1 MSTPRTHTVRRALA
15 PLALAGALALTGC
28 GSSSTSPSSSGAG
41 ASAASPRAAAVKV
54 GDTVSLATLGAQSN
68 AAVKAAKT
76 GHATADMGDQ
86 GSMEMDI
93 DYSTNNFS
101 MSMKTPDGVV
111 QMLKV
116 GQTIYMGGIPDLPA
130 GIKYVKLTSDGDDPM
145 SAMLKPLMGS
155 MGQLSDPAVMLSAFE
170 GVEAKVV
177 AVDAGST
184 TYEVSL
190 NAAQVAEMAK
200 KALEKVTPSGS
211 PLPTPTSATGTMTLT
226 QTMDAKGLPLK
237 VVMVTDEGGKTQ
249 TMTMV
254 YSKWG
259 EPVTIAEPPAAEVT
273 TFAELQKG

>member
-28 GSSSTSPSSSGAG
+28 GSSSTSPSSSGGGASSSSPSAAG
-41 ASAASPRAAAVKV
+41 AKV
-54 GDTVSLATLGAQSN
+54 GDKVSLATLGAQSN
-68 AAVKAAKT
+68 AAMKAAKT
-76 GHATADMGDQ
+76 GHAAADMGDQ
-86 GSMEMDI
+86 GSMEMDV

-211 PLPTPTSATGTMTLT
+211 PLPTPTSATAAWSSTSGW
-226 QTMDAKGLPLK
+226 P
-237 VVMVTDEGGKTQ
+237 TDRSLRCRGRRPGC
-249 TMTMV
+249 
-254 YSKWG
+254 G
-259 EPVTIAEPPAAEVT
+259 FRPAT
-273 TFAELQKG
+273 R

>member
-1 MSTPRTHTVRRALA
+1 MPKPRTHTVRRALA

-28 GSSSTSPSSSGAG
+28 GSSTSPSSSGGGASSSSPSAAG
-41 ASAASPRAAAVKV
+41 AKV
-54 GDTVSLATLGAQSN
+54 GDKVSLATLGAQSN
-68 AAVKAAKT
+68 AAMKAAKT
-76 GHATADMGDQ
+76 GHAAADMGAQ

-93 DYSTNNFS
+93 DYSTNNLS
-101 MSMKTPDGVV
+101 MSIKTADGVI
-111 QMLKV
+111 QMMKI

-130 GIKYVKLTSDGDDPM
+130 GIKYVKLTGDGNDPM
-145 SAMLKPLMGS
+145 SGMLKPLMES
-155 MGQLSDPAVMLSAFE
+155 MGQLSDPAAMLSAVE

-177 AVDAGST
+177 AVEAGST

-237 VVMVTDEGGKTQ
+237 VVMVTEEGGKTQ
-249 TMTMV
+249 TMTMI

-259 EPVTIAEPPAAEVT
+259 EPVAIAEPPAAEVT
-273 TFAELQKG
+273 TFAELLKG